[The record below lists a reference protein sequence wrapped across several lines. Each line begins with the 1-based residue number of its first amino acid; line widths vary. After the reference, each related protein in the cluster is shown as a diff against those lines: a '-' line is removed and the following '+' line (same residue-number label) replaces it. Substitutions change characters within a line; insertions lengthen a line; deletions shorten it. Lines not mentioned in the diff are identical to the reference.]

1 MFLPLRT
8 GPRKT
13 NYSLLR
19 TLRGRMKRRNE
30 REMSNRK
37 LRELEFE
44 NLRYGDR
51 SVEIESQPVS
61 RNEFEKRYLTPQEEG
76 GWPEGLVMSLAFNK
90 LLERGISG
98 KRVLDYCCGSG
109 FASIYLAQSGAT
121 VYGFDISNKAI
132 SLARLKMS
140 ANNVKNVQFDI
151 MDAENLCLYQDN
163 FFDAAIGIQAL
174 HQVVPL
180 PRSEEH

>member
-19 TLRGRMKRRNE
+19 TLRGRMKPRNE
-30 REMSNRK
+30 SEISNRK
-37 LRELEFE
+37 LRELEFQ

-51 SVEIESQPVS
+51 LVEIESQPVS
-61 RNEFEKRYLTPQEEG
+61 RNEFEKRYLTPQEEC

-98 KRVLDYCCGSG
+98 RRVLDYCCGNG
-109 FASIYLAQSGAT
+109 FASIYLDVTGAT
-121 VYGFDISNKAI
+121 VYEFDIFDMAI
-132 SLARLKMS
+132 SLAKLKIWE
-140 ANNVKNVQFDI
+140 NLVKNVEFDI
-151 MDAENLCLYQDN
+151 MDAENL
-163 FFDAAIGIQAL
+163 
-174 HQVVPL
+174 
-180 PRSEEH
+180 